1 LVNTLLVGNM
11 PYLFLD
17 ATVTM
22 WAARAGVRNFTFAES
37 APGNSTT
44 AVAATT
50 VKSGLPK
57 SSTINVSSRIF
68 TPDGGSC
75 KWEYL
80 YWN

>member
-1 LVNTLLVGNM
+1 VGNM

-22 WAARAGVRNFTFAES
+22 WAARPGVRNFTFAES
-37 APGNSTT
+37 APGTSTT
-44 AVAATT
+44 SVNGTT
-50 VKSGLPK
+50 KVTSGLPK
-57 SSTINVSSRIF
+57 DKTQVSSRIF

-75 KWEYL
+75 KWEFL